1 MCKRCCCWITRER
14 EKPRPAAATTCDG
27 SHYTHDMMMAI
38 AAPNGVTALW
48 FVLILFQCC
57 WGCFSQRPPQPTD
70 GVAASN
76 RMKHPNTATTHF
88 VLSHHGNGDYVFFH
102 CYDGFFLIKG

>member
-1 MCKRCCCWITRER
+1 LKVQTVLLLDNQR

-38 AAPNGVTALW
+38 AAPNGVTVLW

-76 RMKHPNTATTHF
+76 RMEHPNTATTS
-88 VLSHHGNGDYVFFH
+88 LCIEPS
-102 CYDGFFLIKG
+102 